1 MSSKLTSEALTDKGA
16 KRPRAAGATSNC
28 CNNFIKIPHT
38 ELCYQLILM
47 QFKLIAKDNSHFFN
61 RTWGEDFLWDLI
73 NPHIFSN
80 IQKN

>member
-1 MSSKLTSEALTDKGA
+1 MSSKFTSEALTDNGA

-28 CNNFIKIPHT
+28 WNNFIKIPHT
-38 ELCYQLILM
+38 ELCCSSILM

-73 NPHIFSN
+73 SPHNFSN
-80 IQKN
+80 ILKN